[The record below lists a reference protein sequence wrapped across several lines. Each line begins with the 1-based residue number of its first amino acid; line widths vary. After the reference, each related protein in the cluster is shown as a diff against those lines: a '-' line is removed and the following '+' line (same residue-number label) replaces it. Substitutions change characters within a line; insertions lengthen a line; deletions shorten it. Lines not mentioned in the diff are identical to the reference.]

1 MRISVC
7 FSAVWNV
14 AKLEEDTKSTCG
26 EISLS
31 LQEEELNQG
40 FLNLPWQAA
49 YTRRQAKR
57 GTGDGKHGGRSND
70 STPVMGS
77 FLHLSVLFSVLLTSL

>member
-31 LQEEELNQG
+31 LQAEELIEG
-40 FLNLPWQAA
+40 FLNLP
-49 YTRRQAKR
+49 
-57 GTGDGKHGGRSND
+57 
-70 STPVMGS
+70 
-77 FLHLSVLFSVLLTSL
+77 